1 MMIESIVAISLL
13 IALVLYGADQM
24 DIWERETARW
34 GARHALRQQTW
45 DEIERVEYIS
55 ELM

>member
-1 MMIESIVAISLL
+1 MMIESIIAIVIILG
-13 IALVLYGADQM
+13 LVLYGADQF
-24 DIWERETARW
+24 DIWEREIERW
-34 GARHALRQQTW
+34 NARHALRQHTW